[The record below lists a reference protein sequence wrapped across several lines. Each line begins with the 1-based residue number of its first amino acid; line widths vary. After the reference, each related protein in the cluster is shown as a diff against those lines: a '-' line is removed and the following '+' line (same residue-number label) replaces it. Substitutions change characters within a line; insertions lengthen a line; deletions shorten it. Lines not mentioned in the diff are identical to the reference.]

1 MKYSIKLR
9 YTSLN
14 ISWWGPW
21 WWSESNAVGD
31 GVASP
36 SSSSCNIEALLFSV
50 SKEEVGSPLQGEEEK
65 FGARRLRQETRTSE
79 VMKKRAMHK
88 VRRPTSGRRREAYFG
103 RRSSH
108 LN

>member
-50 SKEEVGSPLQGEEEK
+50 SKEEVGSPLEGEEEK
-65 FGARRLRQETRTSE
+65 FRARRLRQETTSSE
-79 VMKKRAMHK
+79 VTKKRATK
-88 VRRPTSGRRREAYFG
+88 WEGQQVEEEEEKNNLLQES
-103 RRSSH
+103 
-108 LN
+108 LIL